1 MPTLFDIF
9 KKLGDTDKNNKI
21 VYDYNNIDIK
31 KNDIVFDKK
40 TNNLKIPV
48 TFPVNVPNVTYPNSL
63 NSYTAR
69 NIYISALLHS
79 NIENLTETYRTPKN
93 VNVDSVMGELIIEHE
108 QITGTGTLYTCFLFK
123 FVDNNVESND
133 VDKLLNM
140 YKNNQ
145 PSITFNLNKTIPTQ
159 DYCII
164 YKPKNSIT
172 TMVFTTPIYLNQ
184 NSYEIFINK
193 KNKILVNIFG
203 YNDNYIVL
211 PKANISQ
218 RGEEEIYIDCT
229 PTGESAETIATYNVP
244 IQSEYTRDWGKLDFM
259 KMTIQLLMVFI
270 LLLTT
275 YFGVPIMYKRVV
287 VDNISRLDIDTK
299 ISFLKKGF
307 DKTDDAGYTPADKH
321 IRNITV
327 DWALFLFSSLIIGFS
342 FLFSISSKNYNYLQ
356 YTVYLF
362 IFGILSIAII
372 AFNKSSGYFKED
384 YIIKDLFDIEKYYQQ
399 DVNSIEWKYIS
410 NLLRDIGSF
419 LGEALIGTEKKN
431 LKNWAMV
438 GGFLTFTYIFLI
450 IFRWGIRT
458 INHSTF
464 LFLCW
469 FLPIFIII
477 PSSLITVLN
486 LYKLETNPIHKS

>member
-1 MPTLFDIF
+1 MSLFDIF
-9 KKLGDTDKNNKI
+9 KKINDADKNNKI
-21 VYDYNNIDIK
+21 VYDYNNINIK
-31 KNDIVFDKK
+31 KNDIVFDNK

-63 NSYTAR
+63 NTYNAT
-69 NIYISALLHS
+69 NIYISSIIHN
-79 NIENLTETYRTPKN
+79 NITQISST
-93 VNVDSVMGELIIEHE
+93 SMAELIIEHKT
-108 QITGTGTLYTCFLFK
+108 ITGFGTLYTCFLLEFINGSK
-123 FVDNNVESND
+123 DVND
-133 VDKLLNM
+133 LDKLISM
-140 YKNNQ
+140 YNSKNTKN
-145 PSITFNLNKTIPTQ
+145 ILFNLNKTIPTQ

-164 YKPKNSIT
+164 YKPTNSIT
-172 TMVFTTPIYLNQ
+172 AMVFTTPIYLNQ
-184 NSYEIFINK
+184 NSYDILL
-193 KNKILVNIFG
+193 KNKIGANNLFSN
-203 YNDNYIVL
+203 YKAEYIVL

-287 VDNISRLDIDTK
+287 VDNINRLIPDKNVSFFK
-299 ISFLKKGF
+299 IGSNSANSTL
-307 DKTDDAGYTPADKH
+307 AGKH

-327 DWALFLFSSLIIGFS
+327 DLFLSIFSSLIIGFS

-362 IFGILSIAII
+362 IFGILSMAII
-372 AFNKSSGYFKED
+372 AFNKSSGYFKEG
-384 YIIKDLFDIEKYYQQ
+384 YIIKDLFDIEKYHQK
-399 DVNSIEWKYIS
+399 DVSSKKLNDILKF
-410 NLLRDIGSF
+410 LGDIGSF
-419 LGEALIGTEKKN
+419 LGEAFVGKDNKKDV
-431 LKNWAMV
+431 KNWAMV

-458 INHSTF
+458 LNHTTF

-469 FLPIFIII
+469 FLPFFVVI
-477 PSSLITVLN
+477 PSSLIAVLN
-486 LYKLETNPIHKS
+486 LYKLETNPIPKS

>member
-9 KKLGDTDKNNKI
+9 KKLDETNKNNKI

-31 KNDIVFDKK
+31 KDDIVFDKK

-63 NSYTAR
+63 NSYNAR
-69 NIYISALLHS
+69 NIYISGILHN
-79 NIENLTETYRTPKN
+79 NITQI
-93 VNVDSVMGELIIEHE
+93 SSSSSSMAELIIEHKP
-108 QITGTGTLYTCFLFK
+108 ITGFGTLYTCFLLEFINGSK
-123 FVDNNVESND
+123 DVND
-133 VDKLLNM
+133 LDKLISM
-140 YKNNQ
+140 YNSKNTKN
-145 PSITFNLNKTIPTQ
+145 ILFNLNKTIPTQ

-193 KNKILVNIFG
+193 KNKILVNSFG

-299 ISFLKKGF
+299 IKFLKKGF
-307 DKTDDAGYTPADKH
+307 DINDNAGYTPADKH

-342 FLFSISSKNYNYLQ
+342 FLFSI
-356 YTVYLF
+356 
-362 IFGILSIAII
+362 
-372 AFNKSSGYFKED
+372 
-384 YIIKDLFDIEKYYQQ
+384 
-399 DVNSIEWKYIS
+399 
-410 NLLRDIGSF
+410 
-419 LGEALIGTEKKN
+419 
-431 LKNWAMV
+431 
-438 GGFLTFTYIFLI
+438 
-450 IFRWGIRT
+450 
-458 INHSTF
+458 
-464 LFLCW
+464 
-469 FLPIFIII
+469 
-477 PSSLITVLN
+477 
-486 LYKLETNPIHKS
+486 

>member
-9 KKLGDTDKNNKI
+9 KKLDETNKNNKI

-31 KNDIVFDKK
+31 KDDIVFDKK

-63 NSYTAR
+63 NNYNAT

-79 NIENLTETYRTPKN
+79 NIKNLTDTYPSLVN
-93 VNVDSVMGELIIEHE
+93 VNVDSVMGELIIEHKE
-108 QITGTGTLYTCFLFK
+108 ITGYGTLYTCFLFK

-145 PSITFNLNKTIPTQ
+145 PSITFNLNKTLPSQ
-159 DYCII
+159 DFCVV
-164 YKPKNSIT
+164 YKPSKLIT
-172 TMVFTTPIYLNQ
+172 TMVFTSPIYLNK

-193 KNKILVNIFG
+193 KNKILVNSLFNV

-287 VDNISRLDIDTK
+287 VDNISRL
-299 ISFLKKGF
+299 ISNEIHSIQSKDGRIY
-307 DKTDDAGYTPADKH
+307 AGKH

-327 DWALFLFSSLIIGFS
+327 DRVLFIVSSLIIGFS

-372 AFNKSSGYFKED
+372 AFNKSSGYFKEG
-384 YIIKDLFDIEKYYQQ
+384 YIVKDLFDFEKYNQK
-399 DVNSIEWKYIS
+399 DVSSKKLSDILKF
-410 NLLRDIGSF
+410 LGDIGSF
-419 LGEALIGTEKKN
+419 LSEAFAGKDSKKDV
-431 LKNWAMV
+431 KNWAMI

-469 FLPIFIII
+469 FLPIFVII
-477 PSSLITVLN
+477 PSSLIAVLN
-486 LYKLETNPIHKS
+486 LYKLETNPIPKS

>member
-1 MPTLFDIF
+1 MSLFDIF
-9 KKLGDTDKNNKI
+9 KKINDADKNNKI
-21 VYDYNNIDIK
+21 VYDYNNINIK
-31 KNDIVFDKK
+31 KNDIVFDNK
-40 TNNLKIPV
+40 TINLKIPV

-63 NSYTAR
+63 NNYNAT
-69 NIYISALLHS
+69 NIYISSIIHN
-79 NIENLTETYRTPKN
+79 NITQISST
-93 VNVDSVMGELIIEHE
+93 SMAELIIEHKT
-108 QITGTGTLYTCFLFK
+108 ITGFGTLYTCFLLEFINGSK
-123 FVDNNVESND
+123 DVND
-133 VDKLLNM
+133 LDKLISM
-140 YKNNQ
+140 YNSKNTKN
-145 PSITFNLNKTIPTQ
+145 ILFNLNKTIPTQ

-164 YKPKNSIT
+164 YKPTNSIT
-172 TMVFTTPIYLNQ
+172 AMVFTTPIYLNQ
-184 NSYEIFINK
+184 NSYDILL
-193 KNKILVNIFG
+193 KNKIGANNLFSN
-203 YNDNYIVL
+203 YNANYIVL

-287 VDNISRLDIDTK
+287 VDNISRL
-299 ISFLKKGF
+299 ISNEIHSIRSKDGRIY
-307 DKTDDAGYTPADKH
+307 AGKQ

-327 DWALFLFSSLIIGFS
+327 DWFLSIFSSLIIGFS

-362 IFGILSIAII
+362 IFGILSMAII
-372 AFNKSSGYFKED
+372 AFNKSSGYFKEG
-384 YIIKDLFDIEKYYQQ
+384 YINKDLFDIEKYDQK
-399 DVNSIEWKYIS
+399 DVSSKKLSDILKF
-410 NLLRDIGSF
+410 LGDIGSF
-419 LGEALIGTEKKN
+419 LGEAFVGKDNKKDV
-431 LKNWAMV
+431 KNWAMV

-458 INHSTF
+458 LNHTTF

-469 FLPIFIII
+469 FLPFFVVI
-477 PSSLITVLN
+477 PSSLIAVLN
-486 LYKLETNPIHKS
+486 LYKLETNPIPKS

>member
-1 MPTLFDIF
+1 MSLFDIF
-9 KKLGDTDKNNKI
+9 KKINDADKNNKI

-31 KNDIVFDKK
+31 KNDIVFDNK
-40 TNNLKIPV
+40 TSNLKIPV

-63 NSYTAR
+63 NNYNAT
-69 NIYISALLHS
+69 NIYISSIIHN
-79 NIENLTETYRTPKN
+79 NITQISST
-93 VNVDSVMGELIIEHE
+93 SMAELIIEHKT
-108 QITGTGTLYTCFLFK
+108 ITGFGTLYTCFLLEFINGSK
-123 FVDNNVESND
+123 DVND
-133 VDKLLNM
+133 LDKLISM
-140 YKNNQ
+140 YNSKNTKN
-145 PSITFNLNKTIPTQ
+145 ILFNLNKTIPTQ

-164 YKPKNSIT
+164 YKPTNSIT
-172 TMVFTTPIYLNQ
+172 AMVFTTPIYLNQ
-184 NSYEIFINK
+184 NSYDILL
-193 KNKILVNIFG
+193 KNTIGANNLFSN
-203 YNDNYIVL
+203 YNANYIVL

-287 VDNISRLDIDTK
+287 VDNISRL
-299 ISFLKKGF
+299 ISNEIHSIRSKDGRIY
-307 DKTDDAGYTPADKH
+307 AGKQ

-327 DWALFLFSSLIIGFS
+327 DLFLSIFSSLIIGFS

-362 IFGILSIAII
+362 IFGILSMAII
-372 AFNKSSGYFKED
+372 AFNKSSGYFKEG
-384 YIIKDLFDIEKYYQQ
+384 YINKDLFDIEKYDQK
-399 DVNSIEWKYIS
+399 DVSSKKLSDILKF
-410 NLLRDIGSF
+410 LGDIGSF
-419 LGEALIGTEKKN
+419 LGEAFVGKDNKKDV
-431 LKNWAMV
+431 KNWAMV

-458 INHSTF
+458 LNHTTF

-469 FLPIFIII
+469 FLPFFVVI
-477 PSSLITVLN
+477 PSSLIAVLN
-486 LYKLETNPIHKS
+486 LYKLETNPIPKS

>member
-1 MPTLFDIF
+1 MSLFDIF
-9 KKLGDTDKNNKI
+9 KKLDETNKNNKI

-31 KNDIVFDKK
+31 KNDIVFDNK
-40 TNNLKIPV
+40 TSNLKIPV

-63 NSYTAR
+63 NTYNAT
-69 NIYISALLHS
+69 NIYISSLIHN
-79 NIENLTETYRTPKN
+79 NITQISST
-93 VNVDSVMGELIIEHE
+93 SMAELIIEHKT
-108 QITGTGTLYTCFLFK
+108 ITGFGTLYTCFLLEFINGSK
-123 FVDNNVESND
+123 DVND
-133 VDKLLNM
+133 LDKLISM
-140 YKNNQ
+140 YNSKNTKN
-145 PSITFNLNKTIPTQ
+145 ILFNLNKTIPTQ

-164 YKPKNSIT
+164 YKPTNSIT
-172 TMVFTTPIYLNQ
+172 AMIFTTPIYLNQ
-184 NSYEIFINK
+184 NSYDILL
-193 KNKILVNIFG
+193 KNKIGANNLFSN
-203 YNDNYIVL
+203 YNANYIVL

-287 VDNISRLDIDTK
+287 VDNINRLIEDNSIIVTK
-299 ISFLKKGF
+299 LPNNGV
-307 DKTDDAGYTPADKH
+307 DAGKH

-327 DWALFLFSSLIIGFS
+327 DLFLSIFSSLIIGFS

-362 IFGILSIAII
+362 IFGILSMAII
-372 AFNKSSGYFKED
+372 AFNKSSGYFKEG
-384 YIIKDLFDIEKYYQQ
+384 YINKDLFDIEKYDQK
-399 DVNSIEWKYIS
+399 DVSSKKLNDILKF
-410 NLLRDIGSF
+410 LGDIGSF
-419 LGEALIGTEKKN
+419 LGEAFVGKDNKKDV
-431 LKNWAMV
+431 KNWAMV

-458 INHSTF
+458 LNHTTF

-469 FLPIFIII
+469 FLPLFVVI
-477 PSSLITVLN
+477 PSSLIAVLN
-486 LYKLETNPIHKS
+486 LYKLETNPIPKS

>member
-1 MPTLFDIF
+1 MSLFDIF
-9 KKLGDTDKNNKI
+9 KKINDADKNNKI

-31 KNDIVFDKK
+31 KNDIVFDNK
-40 TNNLKIPV
+40 TSNLKIPV

-63 NSYTAR
+63 NNYNAT
-69 NIYISALLHS
+69 NIYISSIIHN
-79 NIENLTETYRTPKN
+79 NITQISST
-93 VNVDSVMGELIIEHE
+93 SMAELIIEHKT
-108 QITGTGTLYTCFLFK
+108 ITGFGTLYTCFLLEFINGSK
-123 FVDNNVESND
+123 DVND
-133 VDKLLNM
+133 LDKLISM
-140 YKNNQ
+140 YNSKNTKN
-145 PSITFNLNKTIPTQ
+145 ILFNLNKTIPTQ

-164 YKPKNSIT
+164 YKPTNSIT
-172 TMVFTTPIYLNQ
+172 AMVFTTPIYLNQ
-184 NSYEIFINK
+184 NSYDILL
-193 KNKILVNIFG
+193 KNKIGANNLFSN
-203 YNDNYIVL
+203 YNANYIVL

-287 VDNISRLDIDTK
+287 VDNISRL
-299 ISFLKKGF
+299 ISNEIHSIRSKDGRIY
-307 DKTDDAGYTPADKH
+307 AGKQ

-327 DWALFLFSSLIIGFS
+327 DWVLSIFSSLIIGFS

-362 IFGILSIAII
+362 IFGILSMAII
-372 AFNKSSGYFKED
+372 AFNKSSGYFKEG
-384 YIIKDLFDIEKYYQQ
+384 YIIKDLFDIEKYDQK
-399 DVNSIEWKYIS
+399 DVSSKKLSDILKF
-410 NLLRDIGSF
+410 LGDIGSF
-419 LGEALIGTEKKN
+419 LGEAFVGKDNKKDV
-431 LKNWAMV
+431 KNWAMV

-458 INHSTF
+458 LNHTTF

-469 FLPIFIII
+469 FLPFFVVI
-477 PSSLITVLN
+477 PSSLIAVLN
-486 LYKLETNPIHKS
+486 LYKLETNPIPKS

>member
-1 MPTLFDIF
+1 MSLFDIF
-9 KKLGDTDKNNKI
+9 KKINDADKNNKI

-31 KNDIVFDKK
+31 KNDIVFDNK
-40 TNNLKIPV
+40 TINLKIPV

-63 NSYTAR
+63 NNYNAT
-69 NIYISALLHS
+69 NIYISSIIHN
-79 NIENLTETYRTPKN
+79 NITQISST
-93 VNVDSVMGELIIEHE
+93 SMAELIIEHKT
-108 QITGTGTLYTCFLFK
+108 ITGFGTLYTCFLLEFINGSK
-123 FVDNNVESND
+123 DVND
-133 VDKLLNM
+133 LDKLISM
-140 YKNNQ
+140 YNSKNTKNTKN
-145 PSITFNLNKTIPTQ
+145 ILFNLNKTIPTQ

-164 YKPKNSIT
+164 YKPTNSIT
-172 TMVFTTPIYLNQ
+172 AMVFTTPIYLNQ
-184 NSYEIFINK
+184 NSYDILL
-193 KNKILVNIFG
+193 KNKIGANNLFSN
-203 YNDNYIVL
+203 YNANYIVL

-287 VDNISRLDIDTK
+287 VDNISRL
-299 ISFLKKGF
+299 ISNEIHSIRSKDGRIY
-307 DKTDDAGYTPADKH
+307 AGKQ

-327 DWALFLFSSLIIGFS
+327 DWVLSIFSSLIIGFS

-362 IFGILSIAII
+362 IFGILSMAII
-372 AFNKSSGYFKED
+372 AFNKSSGYFKEG
-384 YIIKDLFDIEKYYQQ
+384 YINKDLFDIEKYDQK
-399 DVNSIEWKYIS
+399 DVSSKKLSDILKF
-410 NLLRDIGSF
+410 LGDIGSF
-419 LGEALIGTEKKN
+419 LGEAFVGKDNKKDV
-431 LKNWAMV
+431 KNWAMV

-458 INHSTF
+458 LNHTTF

-469 FLPIFIII
+469 FLPFFVVI
-477 PSSLITVLN
+477 PSSLIAVLN
-486 LYKLETNPIHKS
+486 LYKLETNPIPKS

>member
-1 MPTLFDIF
+1 MSLFDIF
-9 KKLGDTDKNNKI
+9 KKINDADKNNKI

-31 KNDIVFDKK
+31 KNDIVFDNN
-40 TNNLKIPV
+40 TSNLKIPV

-63 NSYTAR
+63 NNYNAT
-69 NIYISALLHS
+69 NIYISGILHN
-79 NIENLTETYRTPKN
+79 NIIQISST
-93 VNVDSVMGELIIEHE
+93 SMAELIIEHKA
-108 QITGTGTLYTCFLFK
+108 ITGFGTLYTCFLLEFINGSK
-123 FVDNNVESND
+123 DVND
-133 VDKLLNM
+133 IDKLISM
-140 YKNNQ
+140 YNSKNTKN
-145 PSITFNLNKTIPTQ
+145 ILFNLNKTIPTQ

-164 YKPKNSIT
+164 YKPTNSIT
-172 TMVFTTPIYLNQ
+172 AMVFTTPIYLNQ
-184 NSYEIFINK
+184 NSYDILL
-193 KNKILVNIFG
+193 KNKIGANNLFSN
-203 YNDNYIVL
+203 YNTNYIVL

-287 VDNISRLDIDTK
+287 VDNISRL
-299 ISFLKKGF
+299 ISNEIHSIRSKDGRIY
-307 DKTDDAGYTPADKH
+307 AGKQ

-327 DWALFLFSSLIIGFS
+327 DWVLSIFSSLIIGFS

-362 IFGILSIAII
+362 IFGILSMAII
-372 AFNKSSGYFKED
+372 AFNKSSGYFKEG
-384 YIIKDLFDIEKYYQQ
+384 YIIKDLFDIEKYDQK
-399 DVNSIEWKYIS
+399 DVSSKKLSDILKF
-410 NLLRDIGSF
+410 LGDIGSF
-419 LGEALIGTEKKN
+419 LGEAFVGKDNKKDV
-431 LKNWAMV
+431 KNWAMV

-458 INHSTF
+458 LNHTTF

-469 FLPIFIII
+469 FLPFFVVI
-477 PSSLITVLN
+477 PSSLIAVLN
-486 LYKLETNPIHKS
+486 LYKLETNPIPKS